1 MTADDQL
8 AAMLRVIQTDPGGR
22 GLATHPTD
30 NLFTARPADFAAACR
45 SIAGHPSPRVEVVT
59 GFYIPGADP
68 PGFETDGPLG
78 ALFLQ
83 QALEPAG
90 IPVNVRAEPPVLR
103 ALGSDTSTDFAPTHR
118 VAIERSGPAAD
129 GEHYTMR
136 RRPISQYLDPSLTRL
151 FTDTDQVTIVGIG
164 DGGNEI
170 GMGSIPAATIAANIQ
185 DGAGVHC
192 RVVTDFLIVCG
203 VSNWGAYA
211 LAAAVCVLRGVVP
224 PAELFDP
231 DRHRAALATLV
242 ERGPLVDGVTGRPEP
257 TVDGLSWDDYV
268 RPLVEIGRIVRG

>member
-8 AAMLRVIQTDPGGR
+8 AAMLRAIQTDPAGR

-30 NLFTARPADFAAACR
+30 NLFTARPGDFAAACR

-59 GFYIPGADP
+59 GFYIPTADP

-78 ALFLQ
+78 ALFLKH
-83 QALEPAG
+83 ALELAG
-90 IPVNVRAEPPVLR
+90 IPVNIRAEPPVLQ
-103 ALGSDTSTDFAPTHR
+103 ALGREADPDFDATHR
-118 VAIERSGPAAD
+118 IAVERSGPAAD
-129 GEHYTMR
+129 DEHYTMR
-136 RRPISQYLDPSLTRL
+136 QRPISPYLDADLTRI
-151 FTDTDQVTIVGIG
+151 FTDPGQVTTVGIG

-170 GMGSIPAATIAANIQ
+170 GMGRIPAATVIANIPG
-185 DGAGVHC
+185 GASVHC
-192 RVVTDFLIVCG
+192 RVTTDFLIVCG

-211 LAAAVCVLRGVVP
+211 LAAGVCVLRGVIP
-224 PAELFDP
+224 PADLFDP
-231 DRHRAALATLV
+231 DRHRADLSELV
-242 ERGPLVDGVTGRPEP
+242 ERGPLVDGVTGRAEA